1 MKQHP
6 TLYALTAATV
16 LLTGCASNSDP
27 VSPQASPGYSCETSQ
42 ISQADDLRIYQVMVE
57 SFVNGNDAIGHGTGY
72 GTSHHKGD
80 LQGIINS
87 LDYIQSLGVN
97 TIWLTPIFESAPQSG
112 QDHWADRLD
121 ATGYFASNYFKIDP
135 RFGTLDDAKRLVD
148 EAHKRGI
155 YVLLD
160 GVFGHHKSSGVE
172 PSPSGLLPSG
182 ANNPVSYPESL
193 PFYKEVAEYWIKE
206 LKIDGWRLDQAY
218 QVPLEAWQKIRQ
230 AVDEASKTV
239 TYTND
244 KGELVN
250 PLGYMVAEIWAG
262 ENRIK
267 EAGFGTDENPGLCS
281 AFDFPVRNRLVE
293 TFAVNENG
301 VGNKDGEWLKEGM
314 DLHNLYPSQA
324 KPNLMIG
331 NHDLVRFG
339 DLLQRGSITQP
350 DNAEYWNRHKAV
362 LAFQAAYSGP
372 ITLYYG
378 EEIGDEVADFA
389 NKVNSGCAVQGLCD
403 DHVARSSGKIEGV
416 TAELNAEQK
425 DLLQYTTQLMA
436 LRDQHPALSSGERIN
451 IQADKTSYID
461 LKRNADESIL
471 YTASLINQPQT
482 LTFTSEQLGSAGDL
496 VDLISGQTISAVE
509 GQYSIELSALQARFI
524 RVLTPT
530 ESGPVIVQA
539 KESSGVGEGFMAQC
553 NNPTVEEK
561 GPIKKRL
568 YVVGDFAD
576 SGWVHVDSRQFQ
588 YKGDGIYQV
597 VVNEKAGSYRMQY
610 AAKNWHPQ
618 FTATS
623 LSLKLGEVDALKNGG
638 YGTDTAVTIKSE
650 GNIVWSLKFDE
661 QGEPLQVMASRC
673 SE

>member
-1 MKQHP
+1 MKRTP
-6 TLYALTAATV
+6 TLCALAVTAILA
-16 LLTGCASNSDP
+16 GC
-27 VSPQASPGYSCETSQ
+27 VSQPPSMQTTTSSYSCSVSQ
-42 ISQADDLRIYQVMVE
+42 IDRADDLRIYQIMVE
-57 SFVNGNDAIGHGTGY
+57 SFVNGNDAIGHNTGY
-72 GTSHHKGD
+72 GISHHKGD
-80 LQGIINS
+80 LQGIIDS

-97 TIWLTPIFESAPQSG
+97 AIWLTPIFESKPQPS

-135 RFGTLDDAKRLVD
+135 RFGTLDDAKHLVE

-160 GVFGHHKSSGVE
+160 GVFGHHKASGVE

-218 QVPLEAWQKIRQ
+218 QVPIEAWQEIRQ
-230 AVDEASKTV
+230 AVDETSKSV
-239 TYTND
+239 SYTNQ
-244 KGELVN
+244 KGEQVN

-267 EAGFGTDENPGLCS
+267 EAGFGSTDAPGLCS

-293 TFAVNENG
+293 TFAVNESG

-339 DLLQRGSITQP
+339 DLLQRGSITKPLDKQ
-350 DNAEYWNRHKAV
+350 YWDRHKAV

-389 NKVNSGCAVQGLCD
+389 NKVNNSCAVQGLCD
-403 DHVARSSGKIEGV
+403 DHVARSSAKIEGV
-416 TAELNAEQK
+416 TATLNSEQK
-425 DLLQYTTQLMA
+425 DLRDYTSQLMN
-436 LRDQHPALSSGERIN
+436 LRAKHPALSSGKRIN

-461 LKRNADESIL
+461 LKQSADESIL
-471 YTASLINQPQT
+471 YTASLLNEPQT
-482 LTFTSEQLGSAGDL
+482 LTFTPEQLGSAGNL
-496 VDLISGQTISAVE
+496 VDLISGQQIALLE
-509 GQYSIELSALQARFI
+509 GKYAIELSPLQARFI
-524 RVLTPT
+524 QILAPT
-530 ESGPVIVQA
+530 ESGPVIVKA
-539 KESSGVGEGFMAQC
+539 KESSGVGQGFMAQC
-553 NNPTVEEK
+553 DNPTLDEK
-561 GPIKKRL
+561 GPIKKHL

-576 SGWVHVDSRQFQ
+576 SGWVHVDSRQFE
-588 YKGDGIYQV
+588 YKGDGVYQV
-597 VVNEKAGSYRMQY
+597 VVDEKPGSYRMQY

-623 LSLKLGEVDALKNGG
+623 LSLKLGEADSLKNGG

-650 GNIVWSLKFDE
+650 GNIVWSLQFDE
-661 QGEPLQVMASRC
+661 QGEPLKVMASRC
-673 SE
+673 AE